1 MTINSDTLTHEIRQ
15 EFTKLLDYVT
25 NEAAQ
30 QATAYEIERWAVSRV
45 AEIRSTVVVLVL
57 CEPS

>member
-30 QATAYEIERWAVSRV
+30 QATAYEIERGLFAALLRLG
-45 AEIRSTVVVLVL
+45 AQLL
-57 CEPS
+57 